1 MTRRPFR
8 PDEVDVLGNELES
21 TIGDLERYLADSAD
35 DPSSGFSDRVMTR
48 IAGEPAPR
56 RGVLAAIGLAFTSE
70 RGRIAL
76 LAATVAVA
84 ILAVV
89 AAGQLSRLMPSQF
102 GSSPSPSVSAPSVAP
117 TVPVTA
123 QPTPSPS
130 AEPSA
135 TPSDD
140 EESASPDASDDDR
153 ETSRPSG
160 SPEESDNSG
169 PGSSDDGGGN
179 SGPGS
184 SDDGSGSSGPGGGG
198 EDTDSSGPGGGSASP
213 RADD

>member
-8 PDEVDVLGNELES
+8 PDEVDMLGEELDS
-21 TIGDLERYLADSAD
+21 TIADLERYLADSAD
-35 DPSSGFSDRVMTR
+35 DPPSGFSDLVMTR
-48 IAGEPAPR
+48 VAGEPAPR
-56 RGVLAAIGLAFTSE
+56 RGVLAAVNSAFTSE

-102 GSSPSPSVSAPSVAP
+102 GSSPSPSVSAPSVLPTAP
-117 TVPVTA
+117 ATV
-123 QPTPSPS
+123 QPSPSQS

-135 TPSDD
+135 MPTDD
-140 EESASPDASDDDR
+140 EESESPDASDDDDG
-153 ETSRPSG
+153 TSRPSG

-169 PGSSDDGGGN
+169 PGGGGGDD
-179 SGPGS
+179 SGN
-184 SDDGSGSSGPGGGG
+184 SGPGGGG
-198 EDTDSSGPGGGSASP
+198 GDDSGNSGPGGGSASP
-213 RADD
+213 EADD